1 MKNRRRGK
9 ILLIASLLCSAIG
22 LFAKELVY
30 LDHQGVIRWN
40 SNQHEVA
47 LFGANYS
54 LASPCDYR
62 AAGYVHSD
70 RKKLVEKD
78 MERFTRMGWDGMRL
92 CFWGDWEI
100 CDTNGNV
107 LVNDHLD
114 VLDYTIY
121 QAKQCGIYI
130 LFTPITT
137 YASWWPDGRA
147 SDLNPAKLQPSKL

>member
-9 ILLIASLLCSAIG
+9 ILLIASLLFSAIG

-78 MERFTRMGWDGMRL
+78 RERFTRMGWDGMRL

-100 CDTNGNV
+100 CDTNGN
-107 LVNDHLD
+107 